1 MGSNFLLI
9 LAVCGLS
16 TGNQP
21 QPEVV
26 GDVCYEKDESPV
38 DLDALFNEACTD
50 VEGNTYRVGSEL
62 HSCCDCFRLEKRDYW
77 WSENKTY
84 NSDTNVRG
92 RVLSRWRWNWWTLQM
107 QIFGQGRSA
116 GWGLCRSGAAGPVMG
131 RFSLTTPRS
140 PPPSWRTTVSPFR
153 QRSAGSDLAWGA
165 RSSKWSSS
173 TATAATTT
181 VNIMDL

>member
-1 MGSNFLLI
+1 MRSNFLLI

-62 HSCCDCFRLEKRDYW
+62 HSCCDCFRLEKKETIDEVKIKRTIQIQMSEEESCRDGDG
-77 WSENKTY
+77 TGGHC
-84 NSDTNVRG
+84 R
-92 RVLSRWRWNWWTLQM
+92 
-107 QIFGQGRSA
+107 
-116 GWGLCRSGAAGPVMG
+116 CRSLAREGRLGEDCVGAVLP
-131 RFSLTTPRS
+131 
-140 PPPSWRTTVSPFR
+140 
-153 QRSAGSDLAWGA
+153 DL
-165 RSSKWSSS
+165 
-173 TATAATTT
+173 
-181 VNIMDL
+181 